1 MWIIPGMVIPAAFV
15 CWLGGGGVMGTLG
28 VPIGAQFQGG
38 VWLGGGCIH
47 SELTSGLLLELLLE
61 SRELETDMLLG

>member
-1 MWIIPGMVIPAAFV
+1 
-15 CWLGGGGVMGTLG
+15 MGTLG

-47 SELTSGLLLELLLE
+47 SELTSGLLLELLLL
-61 SRELETDMLLG
+61 SRELLTDMLLG